1 MAAVKIVV
9 LGLALSV
16 LAGCNGM
23 LRPAGPDEAFPGY
36 FTVSSGVP
44 APYMFQGSAVQ
55 WNRQYAVSAAHIP
68 LLADVVHRCSTG
80 CDLVFI
86 RHDAES
92 SLPKWRPTIVGEKLQ
107 TVGLSP
113 FMVTVKGS
121 GTSKGPRISLN
132 RKGDSTPYALNDA
145 PVVQGMSGGPVYG
158 ADGAVVGMT
167 IGMFLPDSPLLPS
180 LQNSDSLSV
189 YVPYDIIQ
197 REWQLFSERQDA
209 GRPQQDII
217 RNQMVKL

>member
-1 MAAVKIVV
+1 MAAIKIAA
-9 LGLALSV
+9 LGLTLSV
-16 LAGCNGM
+16 LVGCNGI
-23 LRPAGPDEAFPGY
+23 PQPTAPDETFPGY
-36 FTVSSGVP
+36 FTVSSGIP

-68 LLADVVHRCSTG
+68 LLSDVVHRCSTG

-86 RHDAES
+86 RRDADGS
-92 SLPKWRPTIVGEKLQ
+92 VPTWRPTIVGEKLQ

-113 FMVTVKGS
+113 FLVTVKGS
-121 GTSKGPRISLN
+121 GTSKGPRVSLN
-132 RKGDSTPYALNDA
+132 REGDNTPYALNDA

-167 IGMFLPDSPLLPS
+167 VGIFLPQAPLLPS
-180 LQNSDSLSV
+180 LKNSKSLSV

-197 REWQLFSERQDA
+197 REWRLFSERQAEVEMKQIDSK
-209 GRPQQDII
+209 
-217 RNQMVKL
+217 NQMVKL